1 MKRIMNIVIA
11 AEIIFLASCGASASN
26 DNQALLAGKKAQLEQ
41 LKKQQSTLNTDIQ
54 KLDDEIGKLDTSA
67 AKKEKTKL
75 VAIETL
81 APAAFTH
88 YIDLQGKID
97 ALNVAYVAPRNGTG
111 GIVTAVYVK
120 QGDYVKKGQLL
131 LKLDDAIASRNV
143 RSSEQ
148 GLAAT
153 KAQLDLSKDLYKRR
167 QNLWSQGI
175 GTEVDVITAKTQA
188 ENLEAQ
194 YNVQQENLKLTQQ
207 QLSFTS
213 VYSDIEGVA
222 NTVNVR
228 VGEAFTGNIPGS
240 SNPQILIVN
249 TQNLKAVAQVPESY
263 LSKVKLGTNIK
274 VILPEL
280 NNKTLNLKVTVAG
293 KLIDPNSRSFYIEAK
308 MPYDKDFHPN
318 QIALVQIQDYSVPNA
333 LAVPVNT
340 VQNDLS
346 GKYVLVAEKEKDR
359 MIARKKVVQIG
370 QLYGDKIEIKA
381 GLQAGDVIITE
392 GVQGLYDG
400 QPITVAAQ

>member
-1 MKRIMNIVIA
+1 MNIVVA

-26 DNQALLAGKKAQLEQ
+26 ENQPALPGKKTQLEQ
-41 LKKQQSTLNTDIQ
+41 LKQQQAKLNTDIQ
-54 KLDDEIGKLDTSA
+54 KLEDEIGKLDTSE

-75 VAIETL
+75 VAVETL
-81 APAAFTH
+81 APVPFTH

-111 GIVTAVYVK
+111 GIVKEVFVK

-131 LKLDDAIASRNV
+131 LKLDDVIARQNLSA
-143 RSSEQ
+143 SEQ
-148 GLAAT
+148 SLAAT
-153 KAQLDLSKDLYKRR
+153 KAQLELNKDLYKRR

-175 GTEVDVITAKTQA
+175 GTEIDVLTAKTNA

-194 YNVQQENLKLTQQ
+194 YNSQLENLKNAQE
-207 QLSFTS
+207 QLKFMS

-222 NTVNVR
+222 NTVNIR
-228 VGEAFTGNIPGS
+228 VGEAFTGNIPGTA
-240 SNPQILIVN
+240 NPQILVVN

-263 LSKVKLGTNIK
+263 LSKVKLGTNVK
-274 VILPEL
+274 VVLPEL
-280 NNKTLNLKVTVAG
+280 NNKTLDLKVTAAG
-293 KLIDPNSRSFYIEAK
+293 KLIDQNTRSFYIEAK

-333 LAVPVNT
+333 LTVPVST
-340 VQNDLS
+340 VQNDLT
-346 GKYVLVAEKEKDR
+346 GKYVLVAVKEKDR
-359 MIARKKVVQIG
+359 LIAHKKVVQIG
-370 QLYGDKIEIKA
+370 QLYGDKIEIKS
-381 GLQAGDVIITE
+381 GLQTGDVIITE

-400 QPITVAAQ
+400 QPITLTAQ